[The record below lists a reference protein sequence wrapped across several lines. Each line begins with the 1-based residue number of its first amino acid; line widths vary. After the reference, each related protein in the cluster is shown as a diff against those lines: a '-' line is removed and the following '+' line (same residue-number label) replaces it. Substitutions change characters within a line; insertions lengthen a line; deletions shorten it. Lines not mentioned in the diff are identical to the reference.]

1 MQQLEQQISSYIA
14 KNLMFDETAQIPRSD
29 SLLELGVMDSTG
41 AMDLV
46 MYLESEFGITVADEE
61 LVPENLDS
69 IERIAAF
76 VKRKTTEKVA

>member
-1 MQQLEQQISSYIA
+1 MQHLEQQISTYIA
-14 KNLMFDETAQIPRSD
+14 KNLMFDEKADIPRSE
-29 SLLELGVMDSTG
+29 SLLDLGVMDSTG

-46 MYLESEFGITVADEE
+46 MYLEGEFGITVADEE

-76 VKRKTTEKVA
+76 VTRKLAGKAA

>member
-1 MQQLEQQISSYIA
+1 MQHLEQQIANYIA
-14 KNLMFDETAQIPRSD
+14 KNLMFDEKAEVPRSE

-61 LVPENLDS
+61 LVPDNLDS

-76 VKRKTTEKVA
+76 VTRKLAGKAA